1 MLVPALLRWPYR
13 QLDPELRKA
22 FEVAL
27 HGGTAVALAFALR
40 REVADTL
47 AGLRPR
53 TLARIALSFAPAA
66 AAGLAF
72 ERTIE
77 RRFGDPRLVACAQIA
92 AGTALWAADRNPGE
106 RRARRAT
113 ARDALAIGLAQAGAL
128 VPGVSRGGATL
139 TAARLRGFERREAG
153 ALARQVALP
162 VIAGAA
168 ALKGAR
174 LARAGMPPDLHL
186 PFLVGAGGALAAT
199 LASYRL
205 VGVLDQARSYAPIA
219 GYRIALGT
227 LALARLGLPA
237 PARGHGVELPA

>member
-1 MLVPALLRWPYR
+1 VLVPALLRWPYR

-47 AGLRPR
+47 AGLRPG

-77 RRFGDPRLVACAQIA
+77 RRLGDPRLVACAQIA

-106 RRARRAT
+106 RRARAT

-174 LARAGMPPDLHL
+174 LARTGMPPDLRL
-186 PFLVGAGGALAAT
+186 PFLVGACGAFVAT

-219 GYRIALGT
+219 GYRIALGAV
-227 LALARLGLPA
+227 ALAALRRSA
-237 PARGHGVELPA
+237 P